1 MAEIVGSVTLTPTHG
16 LRSTAGVS
24 DRRVAFP
31 LYPELQPLDL
41 SGPFEVFATANH
53 VLDFLGRDE
62 PRYELI
68 IAAEAAGP
76 VRSESGMTLHADVAF
91 VDVAGPLHTIVVPG
105 GFGARD
111 EQPALIEWLTETAP
125 QAERIATVCT
135 GTFLAAAAGLC
146 DGRRVTTH
154 WMWAGALAETYPA
167 ATVDPDPIYIN
178 DGNLWT
184 SAGVTSGIDLALA
197 LVEEDCG
204 AEVARNVARLLV
216 VYLHRPGGQSQFA
229 APVWSKPAE
238 GAPIKDACDI
248 IHAELAGDL
257 SVDALAARVGMS
269 SRHFSRCFRSEVG
282 ETVAR
287 HVERLRVEA
296 ARQIL
301 EKESVGMDSVAQRCG
316 FGTAETLRRAFHRRL
331 SISPDAYRR
340 QFRTTVFSN
349 S

>member
-1 MAEIVGSVTLTPTHG
+1 MT
-16 LRSTAGVS
+16 
-24 DRRVAFP
+24 DRRVVFT
-31 LYPELQPLDL
+31 LYPDLQPLDL
-41 SGPFEVFATANH
+41 TGPFEVFATANH
-53 VLDFLGRDE
+53 ILDHLQRDD
-62 PRYELI
+62 PRYELVL
-68 IAAEAAGP
+68 AAQEAGP

-91 VDVAGPLHTIVVPG
+91 ADIASDTPIHTIVIPG
-105 GFGARD
+105 GLGARD
-111 EQPALIEWLTETAP
+111 VEDAFVDWLRDVAPAA
-125 QAERIATVCT
+125 QRIATVCT
-135 GTFLAAAAGLC
+135 GTFPAAAAGLC

-154 WMWAGALAETYPA
+154 WMWAGSLAEQYPDT
-167 ATVDPDPIYIN
+167 TVDPDPIYI
-178 DGNLWT
+178 DDDNLWT

-197 LVEEDCG
+197 LVEHDCG
-204 AEVARNVARLLV
+204 AEVARHIARMLV

-248 IHAELAGDL
+248 IHNELDGDL

-301 EKESVGMDSVAQRCG
+301 ERESVGMDAVALRCG
-316 FGTAETLRRAFHRRL
+316 FGTSETLRRAFHRRL
-331 SISPDAYRR
+331 DISPDAYRR
-340 QFRTTVFSN
+340 QSRSTSRTHH
-349 S
+349 

>member
-1 MAEIVGSVTLTPTHG
+1 M
-16 LRSTAGVS
+16 S
-24 DRRVAFP
+24 DRRVAFA
-31 LYPELQPLDL
+31 LYPGFQPLDL
-41 SGPFEVFATANH
+41 TGPFEVFATANH
-53 VLDFLGRDE
+53 VLDFFERDE

-76 VRSESGMTLHADVAF
+76 VRAESGMTLYADAAF
-91 VDVAGPLHTIVVPG
+91 DAVSGPLHTLVIPG
-105 GFGARD
+105 GMGARD
-111 EQPALIEWLTETAP
+111 DNPSLVEWLRQIAP
-125 QAERIATVCT
+125 DAGRVATVCT

-154 WMWAGALAETYPA
+154 WMWAGALAESYPDT
-167 ATVDPDPIYIN
+167 TVDPDPIYIN
-178 DGNLWT
+178 DGTLWT

-238 GAPIKDACDI
+238 GEPIRDACDI
-248 IHAELAGDL
+248 MHAELDGDL

-269 SRHFSRCFRSEVG
+269 SRHFSRCFRSEIG

-301 EKESVGMDSVAQRCG
+301 EKETVGMDVVARRCG

-331 SISPDAYRR
+331 ATSPDAYRR
-340 QFRTTVFSN
+340 QFRSASLAT
-349 S
+349 